1 MLVISFFAI
10 LFGKFLKVST
20 MKNSKKIFFLAIL
33 FININI
39 HAQITV
45 QPQILFDPS
54 ECINTF
60 QYELNGQ
67 LDDKTINN
75 ITQYMYSKK
84 GICRVSIDPNRHL
97 IFIYTTNIVDEKSIA
112 SLVRYAKN
120 FFVNEECNHDHKT
133 RQE

>member
-1 MLVISFFAI
+1 
-10 LFGKFLKVST
+10 

-33 FININI
+33 FIKLNI
-39 HAQITV
+39 HAQITA

-67 LDDKTINN
+67 LDDKTIND

-84 GICRVSIDPNRHL
+84 GICRVAIDPNRHL
-97 IFIYTTNIVDEKSIA
+97 IFIYTTNIVDEKSIS

-133 RQE
+133 KQE